1 MKKSILYPISVLAF
15 VIILAAVTFIYVKS
29 LATASRSMTFPP
41 NDCISYRMRLPGNQL
56 RQLKVKNGLL
66 RIVGS
71 QFIAF
76 ERDGVRVESSLEQP
90 DYGKVSDLRL
100 AANGDAYVI
109 GQQRTYKVLLAPAAD
124 RVALHTEAL
133 PVLYRKPC
141 GFLWQMVG
149 GCQEERAIF
158 SDAVSA
164 VFLSGYDSRGSFKS
178 YVYGLTGTVLDLS
191 KEAAPN
197 YQSDCGIGLVRMV
210 GHSEAAIM
218 DKSGNL
224 KPYKR

>member
-1 MKKSILYPISVLAF
+1 MKKSILYPIAVLAF
-15 VIILAAVTFIYVKS
+15 IVAAATFIYIKS
-29 LATASRSMTFPP
+29 LATASKSRTFPP
-41 NDCISYRMRLPGNQL
+41 NDCIPFAMRLPGNQL
-56 RQLKVKNGLL
+56 RELKIKNGLL
-66 RIVGS
+66 SIVGS

-109 GQQRTYKVLLAPAAD
+109 GQQRTYKVLLTPAAD
-124 RVALHTEAL
+124 GVALHTKIL

-149 GCQEERAIF
+149 ACQEERAIF